1 MCFYF
6 DVPAQ
11 PVRIRIGAETPGGWE
26 DGRRG
31 GGTRNKIWSRA
42 LSKEGTEKY
51 AGWEGGLE
59 LLSE

>member
-11 PVRIRIGAETPGGWE
+11 PVRIRIGADLVEGE
-26 DGRRG
+26 MEG
-31 GGTRNKIWSRA
+31 GGGARNKIWLRA

-51 AGWEGGLE
+51 AGWRGVWN
-59 LLSE
+59 